1 MTYLYLYLGI
11 GLLVGIGFS
20 IRGARAYAKAPPIT
34 EVAAQAL
41 DPDWQPPKRRW
52 LLLILVSSLIW
63 PMLLLL
69 LLLDRPLKPAVP
81 MPEFAVTSQHLQE
94 ALSVVEIEARERV
107 FDPLGTVPD
116 LPFGHLNTAW
126 QDFLVQCE
134 EGAEFRRFAADW
146 DSGCCRERR
155 EGYVEIVQGQRGRF
169 FMTVCKTLPEE

>member
-1 MTYLYLYLGI
+1 MTYLYWYLGI

-20 IRGARAYAKAPPIT
+20 IRGARAHSSEPPET
-34 EVAAQAL
+34 EPAAQAL
-41 DPDWQPPKRRW
+41 DSDWQPSKRRW
-52 LLLILVSSLIW
+52 LPLILISSLIWPLLLLLILV
-63 PMLLLL
+63 
-69 LLLDRPLKPAVP
+69 DRPLKPAAP

-126 QDFLVQCE
+126 QDFLAECE
-134 EGAEFRRFAADW
+134 EGVEFRRFAADRNAGW
-146 DSGCCRERR
+146 CKERR
-155 EGYVEIVQGQRGRF
+155 EGYVEMVDGQPGRF

>member
-20 IRGARAYAKAPPIT
+20 INGARAYAKAPPIN

-52 LLLILVSSLIW
+52 LPLILISSLIW
-63 PMLLLL
+63 PVLLLL
-69 LLLDRPLKPAVP
+69 PLLERPFESDDPI
-81 MPEFAVTSQHLQE
+81 PEFAVTEDHLLE
-94 ALSVVEIEARERV
+94 SLTVAEIEARERV
-107 FDPLGTVPD
+107 FDPLGAVPD

-126 QDFLVQCE
+126 QDFLAECE
-134 EGAEFRRFAADW
+134 EGVEFRRFAADW
-146 DSGCCRERR
+146 NAGWCKERR
-155 EGYVEIVQGQRGRF
+155 EGYVEMVDGQPGRF

>member
-1 MTYLYLYLGI
+1 MTYLYWYLGI

-20 IRGARAYAKAPPIT
+20 IRGARAHSSEPPET
-34 EVAAQAL
+34 EPAAQAL
-41 DPDWQPPKRRW
+41 DSDWQPSKRRW
-52 LLLILVSSLIW
+52 LPLILISSLIWPLLLLLILV
-63 PMLLLL
+63 
-69 LLLDRPLKPAVP
+69 DRPLKPAAP

-146 DSGCCRERR
+146 DSGWCRERR
-155 EGYVEIVQGQRGRF
+155 EGYVEIVQGQPGRF
-169 FMTVCKTLPEE
+169 FMTLCRTLPEE

>member
-1 MTYLYLYLGI
+1 MTYLYWYLGI

-20 IRGARAYAKAPPIT
+20 IRGARAHSSEPP
-34 EVAAQAL
+34 EPEPAAQAL
-41 DPDWQPPKRRW
+41 DSDWQPSKRRW
-52 LLLILVSSLIW
+52 LPLILISSLIWPLLLLLILV
-63 PMLLLL
+63 
-69 LLLDRPLKPAVP
+69 DRPLKPAAP

-146 DSGCCRERR
+146 DSGWCRERR
-155 EGYVEIVQGQRGRF
+155 EGYVEIVQGQPGRF
-169 FMTVCKTLPEE
+169 FMTLCRTLPEE

>member
-1 MTYLYLYLGI
+1 MTYLYWYLGI

-52 LLLILVSSLIW
+52 LPLILVSSLIW
-63 PMLLLL
+63 PLLLL
-69 LLLDRPLKPAVP
+69 LPLLDRPFEADDPI
-81 MPEFAVTSQHLQE
+81 PEFAVTKDYLLE
-94 ALSVVEIEARERV
+94 LLTVAEIEARERV

-134 EGAEFRRFAADW
+134 EGAEFRQFAADW
-146 DSGCCRERR
+146 DSGWCRERR
-155 EGYVEIVQGQRGRF
+155 EGYVEIVQGQPGRF